1 MGSVVISV
9 DAELG
14 WGFHDRTAPPEA
26 RLTGAREGWTTLL
39 DLFDEYDI
47 PATWAFVGHLLDE
60 ECRAAAGA
68 DTCPC
73 SASPVLQD
81 REQRF
86 APELVAAVRDADAD
100 HELACHSYSHAQFD
114 RISKDRARK
123 EVVRSLAAA
132 RAHDIELRSFVFPR
146 NRVGHRDVLAEWGFT
161 SYRGHGPDRGGSRA
175 RRLARATLGDWTPPL
190 VSPTVDEYGLVNIPD
205 SLYLFRFE
213 GWPRTAVESIQ
224 EDPVVRFFRRGLDAA
239 AASDGV
245 LHCWLHP
252 NNIVADRDVVRLRAI
267 LSMLAD
273 RRADGEVAVE
283 TMDDA
288 ARRAAPRTMRPAVD
302 TEVGNV

>member
-14 WGFHDRTAPPEA
+14 WGFHDRTTPPTA
-26 RLTGAREGWTTLL
+26 RLRAGREGWTTLL

-60 ECRAAAGA
+60 ACRTGSGT

-73 SASPVLQD
+73 TESDVLGD
-81 REQRF
+81 RKQRF
-86 APELVAAVRDADAD
+86 APELVTAVRDADAS
-100 HELACHSYSHAQFD
+100 HELACHSYSHTEFD

-132 RAHDIELRSFVFPR
+132 RDHDIELRSFVFPR
-146 NRVGHRDVLAEWGFT
+146 SRVDHRDVLAEWGFR
-161 SYRGHGPDRGGSRA
+161 SYRGHGPDPGGSRA
-175 RRLARATLGDWTPPL
+175 RRFARAVGGWTPPL
-190 VSPTVDEYGLVNIPD
+190 VTPTVDEYGLVNVPA

-213 GWPRTAVESIQ
+213 GWPRTVVESVH
-224 EDPVVRFFRRGLDAA
+224 EDPVGRFFRRGLDAA
-239 AASDGV
+239 AASEDV

-252 NNIVADRDVVRLRAI
+252 NNIVSSRDVVRLRAV

-273 RRADGEVAVE
+273 RRAAGSVTVE
-283 TMDDA
+283 TIDEV
-288 ARRAAPRTMRPAVD
+288 ARRAVPETLRPAAE
-302 TEVGNV
+302 TEAGNT